1 MASSSQL
8 EGAMSRIQRIV
19 TIARR
24 AQAPLT
30 EHEAFE
36 QIIEELEL
44 AGFGAPELDAE
55 LLAGAS
61 ELEGERS
68 AS

>member
-1 MASSSQL
+1 MAWSSRL
-8 EGAMSRIQRIV
+8 EGAMSRMQRIV

-24 AQAPLT
+24 APAPVT

-44 AGFGAPELDAE
+44 AGFGAAELDPEL
-55 LLAGAS
+55 AGEHRKAD
-61 ELEGERS
+61 GEH
-68 AS
+68 AAH